1 MQAPASKAQLPPTA
15 SEMKSNESSFDQGL
29 KDESTWLETVKTIL
43 VNEEVVEDKT
53 QVSWG
58 AFHSHQPYCAA
69 PSSVAISA
77 LLPLFPDQAKSVAM
91 IRHAMDVIKI
101 SVDHLNPGQV
111 PVIALDQ
118 PLYTVAKEI
127 QWTWPDHYGEDKFV
141 AFFGG
146 LHIEL
151 GFLKLTGEWLEGSG
165 WTVALADA
173 NVATAGTAE
182 SFLKVTSVTRTRR
195 AHQVTACSLYV
206 LLKRAYQR

>member
-1 MQAPASKAQLPPTA
+1 MARGAV
-15 SEMKSNESSFDQGL
+15 N
-29 KDESTWLETVKTIL
+29 TIL

-53 QVSWG
+53 QVSWW
-58 AFHSHQPYCAA
+58 AFHSHQPYCAT

-91 IRHAMDVIKI
+91 IRHAMDVIK
-101 SVDHLNPGQV
+101 SYVDHLNPGQV

-118 PLYTVAKEI
+118 PLYKVAKEI

-146 LHIEL
+146 LHIES
-151 GFLKLTGEWLEGSG
+151 GFLKLTEKRLEGSG

-173 NVATAGTAE
+173 NVATTGTAE
-182 SFLKVTSVTRTRR
+182 SFLKVASVTRTRR
-195 AHQVTACSLYV
+195 AHQVSACSLYV